1 MKELKEIVVTVS
13 VTAVLIFII
22 AFFICGTAA
31 GQTREG
37 NRKEE
42 QYYNILEQ
50 TYVSEIRNLLEER
63 GYRNSG
69 VTMSRVRLEDGS
81 NQYIVTIY
89 HRRIMNLALDEQ
101 EELLDACRMIR
112 FPVEDC
118 NFFHEFLEADL

>member
-1 MKELKEIVVTVS
+1 M
-13 VTAVLIFII
+13 
-22 AFFICGTAA
+22 
-31 GQTREG
+31 
-37 NRKEE
+37 
-42 QYYNILEQ
+42 
-50 TYVSEIRNLLEER
+50 SEIRNLLEER